1 MVGVTLRPRLPAE
14 PGLVAFAS
22 LVFFCATPKNA
33 QPFHRVP
40 VMVRAICESE
50 QWVAPR
56 QMKPS
61 LATITSSTLPFHSRR
76 RRDADAELR
85 GRFVLDGAG
94 NARLDLGGEA
104 VELTAQCR
112 VGTAA
117 YTFIEGVEQG
127 QQDQIAKAG

>member
-1 MVGVTLRPRLPAE
+1 
-14 PGLVAFAS
+14 
-22 LVFFCATPKNA
+22 
-33 QPFHRVP
+33 
-40 VMVRAICESE
+40 
-50 QWVAPR
+50 
-56 QMKPS
+56 
-61 LATITSSTLPFHSRR
+61 
-76 RRDADAELR
+76 
-85 GRFVLDGAG
+85 VLDGAG

>member
-1 MVGVTLRPRLPAE
+1 MGSAAPDEAVAGDHHLFDVT
-14 PGLVAFAS
+14 F
-22 LVFFCATPKNA
+22 
-33 QPFHRVP
+33 PFPQEAR
-40 VMVRAICESE
+40 
-50 QWVAPR
+50 
-56 QMKPS
+56 
-61 LATITSSTLPFHSRR
+61 
-76 RRDADAELR
+76 ADAELR